1 MIKRH
6 YFMSAR
12 CVESTGYCY
21 MSTIGSYSSIFPNS
35 SFVFDD
41 MSDIFKKKL
50 LDIRPHGNFEVT
62 SFNKI

>member
-1 MIKRH
+1 MISRN

-12 CVESTGYCY
+12 CVESTGFCY

-41 MSDIFKKKL
+41 MSANFKKKL
-50 LDIRPHGNFEVT
+50 LDIRPNGNFEVV